1 MRVLHEKR
9 EKDDVVQN
17 LSGLLPEVEGS
28 VGVTV
33 IIVSCEQVFESST
46 VSGRWKN
53 WNE

>member
-28 VGVTV
+28 VRVTV
-33 IIVSCEQVFESST
+33 IVKRFLNLPRSPDG
-46 VSGRWKN
+46 GRTGM
-53 WNE
+53 NEF